1 MFFALN
7 VRVATV
13 FKTYLQT
20 RLTKFFLLP
29 KMQKKLKSVISN
41 RVGQTTQNDFLSPA
55 GEQGLII

>member
-29 KMQKKLKSVISN
+29 KSVISN

>member
-1 MFFALN
+1 MYFALN

-20 RLTKFFLLP
+20 RLTKFLLP

-41 RVGQTTQNDFLSPA
+41 RVGQTTQNEFLSPA
-55 GEQGLII
+55 WEKGLII